1 MNTTLDF
8 DKQAVILQLVL
19 KLREH
24 DNWCGKTV
32 VQKAAYF
39 VDILSGHRLGFDFV
53 LYKHGPYSFDLA
65 DTMGVMNS
73 LEYIKFE
80 VAHPQYGPRIKP
92 LDDARDILLK
102 KYGALAEKLER
113 EIDFVTNKLA
123 DCGIAAVERLSTA
136 LYFTRQERVEG
147 TEAKIL
153 KIREVKPHI
162 SEAEAANAVTQ
173 VDKILEEWAAISQP
187 KEAQAA

>member
-1 MNTTLDF
+1 MNTTLAF
-8 DKQAVILQLVL
+8 DKQAAILRLILQL
-19 KLREH
+19 RENG
-24 DNWCGKTV
+24 NWCGKTV

-39 VDILSGHRLGFDFV
+39 VEILSGHRFGFDFV

-80 VAHPQYGPRIKP
+80 VSHPQYGPRIKP
-92 LDDARDILLK
+92 LDDAPDILLK
-102 KYGALAEKLER
+102 KYGGLAEQLER
-113 EIDFVTNKLA
+113 EINFVANKLA

-136 LYFTRQERVEG
+136 LFFTRQEPIQG
-147 TEAKIL
+147 TESRIL

-162 SEAEAANAVTQ
+162 SEVDAANAVAQ
-173 VDKILEEWAAISQP
+173 VDKILEEWSAISQP
-187 KEAQAA
+187 KEHQAA